1 MSALRNFFSRYK
13 RGPLVHPFPAPRHD
27 LEGAEIVKVGDFKL
41 DLDGELVVEALVSF
55 PPLPYGK
62 LDGTVGMDRAF
73 CEPRT
78 LTWGEFQDLL
88 PVID

>member
-13 RGPLVHPFPAPRHD
+13 RGPSVHPFPAPRHD
-27 LEGAEIVKVGDFKL
+27 LEGAEIAKVGDFKL

-62 LDGTVGMDRAF
+62 LDGTLGVDREF

-78 LTWGEFQDLL
+78 LTWDEFQDLL

>member
-27 LEGAEIVKVGDFKL
+27 LEGAEIEKLDSIYLDDDGQLAVKV
-41 DLDGELVVEALVSF
+41 LVRF

-62 LDGTVGMDRAF
+62 PDGTVGIDHPF
-73 CEPRT
+73 CDPRT
-78 LTWGEFQDLL
+78 LTWDEFQDLL

>member
-13 RGPLVHPFPAPRHD
+13 RGPSVHPFPAPRHD
-27 LEGAEIVKVGDFKL
+27 LEGAWIEKVDAVYLDDDGQLAVK
-41 DLDGELVVEALVSF
+41 ALVSF
-55 PPLPYGK
+55 PPLPYGRP
-62 LDGTVGMDRAF
+62 DGTVGMDRAF

-78 LTWGEFQDLL
+78 LTWDEFQDLL